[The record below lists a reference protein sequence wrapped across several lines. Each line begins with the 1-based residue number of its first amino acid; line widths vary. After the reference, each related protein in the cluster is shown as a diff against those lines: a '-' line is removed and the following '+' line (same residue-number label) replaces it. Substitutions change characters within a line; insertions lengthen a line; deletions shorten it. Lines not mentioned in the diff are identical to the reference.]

1 MTELSLLDTK
11 RLDNDES
18 QFSGFLTLTAL
29 FLRVFMV
36 LYGFRVWGVGLG
48 VQGLCLGFM
57 VYRGLGFR
65 VTCIASTS
73 RGGHVV
79 HTT

>member
-1 MTELSLLDTK
+1 MKASFQGFLLSLPY
-11 RLDNDES
+11 S
-18 QFSGFLTLTAL
+18 
-29 FLRVFMV
+29 LRVFMV